1 MSFWPFLKQSTISGI
16 YLSECT
22 AYEIS
27 ELISGL
33 ENSKASHITIKIIKM
48 SSHIISP
55 LLASHFN
62 ESMSKG
68 IFPDILKVGKITQI
82 YKKDNP
88 ELLEN
93 YRPVST
99 LPIFGKIFEKVIYE
113 RLYSFM
119 VSQNIMTSCQFGF
132 RKGHSTSHALNY
144 SINHIQKALKKNK
157 HVLGIFIDLSKA
169 FDTIDHETLLQKLNH
184 YRIRGN
190 ANMLSNRVQYIH
202 ALNTDSE
209 KLNVNYGVPQG
220 SVLGPLLFLIY
231 SNDLLNCSDLGK
243 FVIFADDTNIFVCD
257 KNLFT

>member
-1 MSFWPFLKQSTISGI
+1 MSR
-16 YLSECT
+16 
-22 AYEIS
+22 
-27 ELISGL
+27 
-33 ENSKASHITIKIIKM
+33 
-48 SSHIISP
+48 
-55 LLASHFN
+55 
-62 ESMSKG
+62 G
-68 IFPDILKVGKITQI
+68 IFPDILKVGKITPI

-119 VSQNIMTSCQFGF
+119 VSQNLMTPCQFGF
-132 RKGHSTSHALNY
+132 QKGHSTSHALNY
-144 SINHIQKALKKNK
+144 SINHIQEALKKKK

-169 FDTIDHETLLQKLNH
+169 FDTIDHKTLLHKLNH
-184 YRIRGN
+184 YGIRGN
-190 ANMLSNRVQYIH
+190 ANMLLESYLSNRVQYIH

-209 KLNVNYGVPQG
+209 KLSVIYGVPQG

-231 SNDLLNCSDLGK
+231 INDLLNCSDLGK

-257 KNLFT
+257 DNHEEVVKKANSVLTAVSSYMHANKLHINMKKCCYMHFRPKIGIGT